1 MPFALPIGNTF
12 LGVDQGDKGE
22 HDNDANN
29 LENTSDD
36 LPGLG
41 LIELFL
47 FLFFFFHAVI
57 LSNKCLEMWIEGVRS
72 CRYPSNRMVYE
83 LFLRQ

>member
-47 FLFFFFHAVI
+47 FLFFLFPCGYFIQQMSGDVDRRCAKLP
-57 LSNKCLEMWIEGVRS
+57 LSL
-72 CRYPSNRMVYE
+72 
-83 LFLRQ
+83 

>member
-1 MPFALPIGNTF
+1 MPFVLPIGNAF
-12 LGVDQGDKGE
+12 LGVDEGDKGE

-36 LPGLG
+36 LAGLG

-47 FLFFFFHAVI
+47 FLFSFSIRLF
-57 LSNKCLEMWIEGVRS
+57 
-72 CRYPSNRMVYE
+72 YPTYVWRCG
-83 LFLRQ
+83 

>member
-1 MPFALPIGNTF
+1 MPFVLPIGNTF

-47 FLFFFFHAVI
+47 FLFSFSMRLF
-57 LSNKCLEMWIEGVRS
+57 
-72 CRYPSNRMVYE
+72 YPTNVWRCG
-83 LFLRQ
+83 